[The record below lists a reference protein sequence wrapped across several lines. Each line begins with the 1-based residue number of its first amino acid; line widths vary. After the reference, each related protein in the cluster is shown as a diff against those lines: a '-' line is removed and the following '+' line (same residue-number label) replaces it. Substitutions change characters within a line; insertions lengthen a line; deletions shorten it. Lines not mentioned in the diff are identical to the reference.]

1 LQLSLGGRKWLR
13 LLVAAVGLYMVLLPL
28 WWVSLGWLASLASA
42 TAGLIYHTLNP
53 LVSISSD
60 QTIINVTVRASE
72 ASGFAGQSHTSPL
85 RVDTITYGLPMLAAL
100 VMVTRAD
107 SIKVKCRALALGM
120 GVMLALTVPAVIIWT
135 KLTILQL
142 DDMIARANYLFTG
155 DRASFFY
162 YAFHGYAFSQPILAV
177 ALWIGLVVLGLFRE
191 KPAPEPKVKVK
202 SKKLKGKRKKEK
214 ENSER

>member
-1 LQLSLGGRKWLR
+1 
-13 LLVAAVGLYMVLLPL
+13 MVLLPL
-28 WWVSLGWLASLASA
+28 WWVSLGWLASVASA
-42 TAGLIYHTLNP
+42 VAGLIYHTLNP

-100 VMVTRAD
+100 VIVTRAD
-107 SIKVKCRALALGM
+107 TLKAKCRAFALGM

-135 KLTILQL
+135 KLASLQL

-162 YAFHGYAFSQPILAV
+162 YTFHGYAFSQPILAV
-177 ALWIGLVVLGLFRE
+177 ALWIGLVMLGVFRE
-191 KPAPEPKVKVK
+191 ASAPEPKE
-202 SKKLKGKRKKEK
+202 KGKRKKEK
-214 ENSER
+214 GKRRK